1 MEGLARLVT
10 ESLARHGFETTLD
23 PRRLQWSKWFR
34 CEDSFGLLLVPGK
47 AGLLALAE
55 EMITPGEVAAL
66 CGASEP
72 RSRHPERS
80 EGSGFTTGKR
90 MLALYQISQAD
101 DLGMSLGRLFLP
113 GSPERER
120 FASGRCFARYAVIE
134 DAVQR
139 QSAHTALLQWLAS
152 VAETA
157 SGVGAG
163 ESLLEQGEAAE
174 QEHAPQGRQI
184 SSQSGPTTQSSN
196 RESEIASPAPLPG
209 GF

>member
-47 AGLLALAE
+47 AGLFALAE
-55 EMITPGEVAAL
+55 EMIAAGEIPAT
-66 CGASEP
+66 G
-72 RSRHPERS
+72 
-80 EGSGFTTGKR
+80 GKR
-90 MLALYQISQAD
+90 MLALYQVSQAE
-101 DLGMSLGRLFLP
+101 DLGMALGRLFLP

-152 VAETA
+152 AAEAA
-157 SGVGAG
+157 SGFGAG
-163 ESLLEQGEAAE
+163 ESLFEQGVEAE
-174 QEHAPQGRQI
+174 QDHARQGREI
-184 SSQSGPTTQSSN
+184 SSQSGLTTQSSN
-196 RESEIASPAPLPG
+196 REIQIASPAPLPG